1 MDFKNLKAFMDSLT
15 TELVPGNAISVY
27 YENEEVFR
35 YASGYADLENKR
47 RMSAQDLIFIYSC
60 SKVATAVSAMQ
71 LLERGKYLLSD
82 PLYEYIPEFKD
93 MYVKTKDGNVKK
105 TDNDITIWNLLT
117 MTAGFNYNQGKDAP
131 HIIKAKEITK
141 GKMNT
146 VDVIKCLAE
155 QPLDFE
161 PGEKWQYSLCHDV
174 LAAFVEVISGKKFR
188 DYVKENIF
196 DPVGMENTYY
206 HYKPEMEKKM
216 ACQYIYKTVDPG
228 DFDMVEAQSKGC
240 GAKGYWENFGKKN
253 DHIHGSEY
261 DSGGAGVITTVSDY
275 AKFANALANNGIAQ
289 NGEKILS
296 KGTIDLM
303 RINQLSA
310 EQIKYFSW
318 KQLNGY
324 GYGLGVRTLIDKSAA
339 SSVGSIGE
347 FGWGGAAG
355 ATILV
360 DPDRKFS
367 FFYSHHML
375 NPHEDY
381 YQPRIRNAAY
391 SGI

>member
-1 MDFKNLKAFMDSLT
+1 MDFKNLKAFMDHLT
-15 TELVPGNAISVY
+15 DDLVPGNAISVY
-27 YENEEVFR
+27 YENKEVYN
-35 YASGYADLENKR
+35 YASGYADIENKR
-47 RMSAQDLIFIYSC
+47 PMSPDDMIFIYSC
-60 SKVATAVSAMQ
+60 SKVATVVSAMQ
-71 LLERGKYLLSD
+71 LLERGRYLLSD

-93 MYVKTKDGNVKK
+93 MYVKTGDGKIKK
-105 TDNDITIWNLLT
+105 AENDIKIWNLLT
-117 MTAGFNYNQGKDAP
+117 MTAGFNYNQNKDAP
-131 HIIKAKEITK
+131 HIIKANEITK

-161 PGEKWQYSLCHDV
+161 PGERWQYSLCHDV
-174 LAAFVEVISGKKFR
+174 LAAFVEVVSGKKFR

-196 DPVGMENTYY
+196 EPVGMNNSYY
-206 HYKPEMEKKM
+206 HLQPGMEEKM
-216 ACQYIYKTVDPG
+216 ARQYIYRTVDP
-228 DFDMVEAQSKGC
+228 DKFDMVEAQSKGSSK
-240 GAKGYWENFGKKN
+240 KGYWENYGIKN
-253 DHIHGSEY
+253 DHIHSNEY
-261 DSGGAGVITTVSDY
+261 DSGGAGIITTVSDY
-275 AKFANALANNGIAQ
+275 AKFANALANNGTAQ

-303 RINQLSA
+303 RTNQLSP
-310 EQIKYFSW
+310 EQKRYFSW
-318 KQLNGY
+318 SQLRGY
-324 GYGLGVRTLIDKSAA
+324 GYGLGVRTLIDKSQA

-381 YQPRIRNAAY
+381 YQPRLRNAAY